1 MALPPDVKQGYLALS
16 RFGYG
21 SRGDDDLTTAASDPR
36 GFLEAEINQPGIAL
50 LEGPDLHPS
59 AQLIPEM
66 FAFQKQQQAQRK
78 AKALA
83 MANPAAAQPAMA
95 QPTMTAPAMSPNSM
109 SANHMAA
116 HPAMAGKPGMK
127 PKGPQQAPNL
137 IYQTLQT
144 EALARINKAVDAR
157 AGLVERLVAF
167 WSNHFAVSIR
177 KTQLVAI
184 GAGAFE
190 REAIRPHVFGRFKD
204 MVRAVEQHPVMLNF
218 LDQAQSVGPDS
229 PAGRRMK
236 RGLNENLAREIME
249 LHTMGV
255 RSGYTQADVTTFA
268 RILTGWSIVGP
279 PGKIGPPGT
288 FVFNRFIHEPG
299 AQTLMGKTYPAGGVE
314 QGEAALDDIC
324 AKPATAHFIAT
335 KLAQHFIA
343 DIPPPALVANLAD
356 VFSKTDG
363 DLKAVTLALIKA
375 DVSWSTPLSKIRTP
389 YDFLIAASRAQQ
401 ATPLVVGPYFYAL
414 KLMGMRLWAP
424 PGPNGWPD
432 SVAAWTSPEGMKQRL
447 DIAARIGHQW
457 RSQANPSEVLAM
469 IMGDAASK
477 ETRQMVARA
486 ASRPQG
492 FALLLMS
499 PEFQRS

>member
-1 MALPPDVKQGYLALS
+1 MALPPDVKLGYLALS

-21 SRGDDDLTTAASDPR
+21 SRGDDDLATAASDPR
-36 GFLEAEINQPGIAL
+36 GFLKAEVNQPGIGL
-50 LEGPDLHPS
+50 LEGPELHPS
-59 AQLIPEM
+59 AQLFPEM
-66 FAFQKQQQAQRK
+66 YVYLKQLRATRK
-78 AKALA
+78 ASAMAMAKAT
-83 MANPAAAQPAMA
+83 MANPAMMAPAMA
-95 QPTMTAPAMSPNSM
+95 AAPMTPQPV
-109 SANHMAA
+109 
-116 HPAMAGKPGMK
+116 MAGNPGMK
-127 PKGPQQAPNL
+127 PKGPKPAPNL
-137 IYQTLQT
+137 IQQTLQT
-144 EALARINKAVDAR
+144 EALARINKAIGAR

-177 KTQLVAI
+177 KTQLVAV

-190 REAIRPHVFGRFKD
+190 REAIRPHVLGRFKD
-204 MVRAVEQHPVMLNF
+204 MARAVEQHPVMLNF
-218 LDQAQSVGPDS
+218 LDQAQSIGPDS
-229 PAGRRMK
+229 PAGRRTK

-255 RSGYTQADVTTFA
+255 RSGYTQADVTAFA

-279 PGKIGPPGT
+279 PGKLGPPGT

-299 AQTLMGKTYPAGGVE
+299 AQTLMGKTYPAAGVE

-343 DIPPPALVANLAD
+343 DNPPPALVSKLAA
-356 VFSKTDG
+356 VFTQTDG
-363 DLKAVTLALIKA
+363 DLKAVTMALIGA
-375 DVSWSTPLSKIRTP
+375 DESWSTPLSKIRTP

-401 ATPLVVGPYFYAL
+401 ATPLVVGPYFYSL

-447 DIAARIGHQW
+447 DIAARMGHQW

-469 IMGDAASK
+469 IMGDAASQ

-492 FALLLMS
+492 FSLLLMS